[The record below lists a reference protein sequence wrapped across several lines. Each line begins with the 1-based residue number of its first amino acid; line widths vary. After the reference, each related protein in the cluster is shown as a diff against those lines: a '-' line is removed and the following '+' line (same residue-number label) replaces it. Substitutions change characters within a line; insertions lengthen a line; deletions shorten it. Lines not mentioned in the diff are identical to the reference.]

1 MNAVEIEEAI
11 SQLAPEP
18 FDASEFPF
26 AFLKAF
32 GNKDTT
38 IARLRSGASN
48 SSDIPG
54 GVLQRSNIHIATC
67 KGGETARALTA
78 LKLSPKTT
86 SAKARFIL
94 TTDGE
99 TFEAEDLT
107 TGEPIACAYADF
119 PNHFGFFL
127 PLAGISTV
135 KQVRDSAFD
144 VRATGRLNKLYI
156 ELRKDNPE
164 WDTADRQHD
173 MNHFM
178 ARVIFCF
185 FAEDTDIFFGNGLFT
200 ETVEKMS
207 APDSSN
213 THTKLVWETAKAF
226 AAANDIAVELFDARD
241 IEQLSNA
248 LAKISKSGSEFLV
261 VLNDPFVFTYRKIIV
276 DAVYRSRLPSIY
288 GFREFVDDGGMISYG
303 ASITDTYR
311 RAAGYVDKVLK
322 GAKPTDLP
330 AQLPT
335 KFELVINLRT
345 AKALGLDP
353 PLQLL
358 QRADELIE

>member
-1 MNAVEIEEAI
+1 MKEIKPQSRRAAVLWNPT
-11 SQLAPEP
+11 S
-18 FDASEFPF
+18 
-26 AFLKAF
+26 
-32 GNKDTT
+32 
-38 IARLRSGASN
+38 SG
-48 SSDIPG
+48 
-54 GVLQRSNIHIATC
+54 
-67 KGGETARALTA
+67 
-78 LKLSPKTT
+78 
-86 SAKARFIL
+86 
-94 TTDGE
+94 
-99 TFEAEDLT
+99 
-107 TGEPIACAYADF
+107 
-119 PNHFGFFL
+119 
-127 PLAGISTV
+127 
-135 KQVRDSAFD
+135 
-144 VRATGRLNKLYI
+144 
-156 ELRKDNPE
+156 
-164 WDTADRQHD
+164 
-173 MNHFM
+173 
-178 ARVIFCF
+178 
-185 FAEDTDIFFGNGLFT
+185 
-200 ETVEKMS
+200 
-207 APDSSN
+207 
-213 THTKLVWETAKAF
+213 TKLEWETAKAF

-261 VLNDPFVFTYRKIIV
+261 VLNDPFVFTYRKTIV

-358 QRADELIE
+358 ATRRRGDRITGRCPLLAQSRHTLVRCTCPLSGVKRT